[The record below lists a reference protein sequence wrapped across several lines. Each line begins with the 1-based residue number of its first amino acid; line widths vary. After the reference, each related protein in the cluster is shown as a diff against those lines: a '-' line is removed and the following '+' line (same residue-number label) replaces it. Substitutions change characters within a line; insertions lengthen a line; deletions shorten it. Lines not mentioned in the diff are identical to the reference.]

1 MSSIAFSLLSLSILY
16 VIQTV
21 DYIVLELTGALLLK
35 PLVSGIATTGFGGLS
50 ALCGKAYYK
59 VTSPFMPLFFS
70 LLVNNFIKQNRR
82 FW

>member
-21 DYIVLELTGALLLK
+21 DYIVLELTGALLLI

-59 VTSPFMPLFFS
+59 LTSPFMPLFFY
-70 LLVNNFIKQNRR
+70 LQVNNFH
-82 FW
+82 